1 MLPKYKKM
9 LTTGF
14 VYLTFGLLS
23 LFILINLFLGIN
35 KAITHNPVPK
45 VFGISP
51 LIVMSGSMEPAIYPG
66 DVVIIWEQ
74 AAEKYKIGDIVTYL
88 VGQTPFT
95 HRIVGEENGLFILKG
110 DSNNTVDDTVSA
122 DRFEGK
128 VLFTVPKIGV
138 AIVFFKK
145 PAGMAVLVMLLLLYI
160 NGGDLYKKVR
170 GTVSK

>member
-1 MLPKYKKM
+1 M

-88 VGQTPFT
+88 VGRP
-95 HRIVGEENGLFILKG
+95 
-110 DSNNTVDDTVSA
+110 
-122 DRFEGK
+122 
-128 VLFTVPKIGV
+128 
-138 AIVFFKK
+138 
-145 PAGMAVLVMLLLLYI
+145 LLP
-160 NGGDLYKKVR
+160 
-170 GTVSK
+170 TA

>member
-1 MLPKYKKM
+1 M
-9 LTTGF
+9 
-14 VYLTFGLLS
+14 
-23 LFILINLFLGIN
+23 
-35 KAITHNPVPK
+35 
-45 VFGISP
+45 
-51 LIVMSGSMEPAIYPG
+51 
-66 DVVIIWEQ
+66 
-74 AAEKYKIGDIVTYL
+74 
-88 VGQTPFT
+88 
-95 HRIVGEENGLFILKG
+95 
-110 DSNNTVDDTVSA
+110 DDTVSA